1 MNWQKIVF
9 FAFALSISFTYV
21 PMITLVAGAIILAIY
36 NREEIKN
43 LAGKSV
49 SFSQV
54 LFLGFAV
61 SVAVQAV
68 LTIIFGASFED
79 LVQAGGLFTAL
90 KNPAAIQS
98 GVTKEVFT
106 LIIVF
111 CTTYLVVT
119 SPTPQRW
126 VFKWAIGLSLVAL
139 TFQCWNVNV
148 GSQARHTMRLS
159 LLREEIL
166 ANIDSRIKS
175 LGLSLNRD
183 TVLNEH
189 VAEVPAFYYAT
200 ADAYLY
206 FKDGAGVKRGEIVT
220 VGSKWFHL
228 IDSEIITDKAT
239 GLIYE
244 PVASYDDETKHGW
257 LRVDRLS
264 KSVTTSKVASLPT
277 PVTAPV
283 VPTSVAP
290 VNTSLPKVAEV
301 ETVQPVT
308 PVEKNSN
315 SVVVT
320 TGDWVATDI
329 VPNFGDRIEFGRFQT
344 PDDVKRLEARI
355 NGGIIP
361 ALMPR
366 QTDDGRWSAILN
378 FDTGGKNVERHQ
390 IELKLKYGLPLTV
403 VVQKL

>member
-1 MNWQKIVF
+1 
-9 FAFALSISFTYV
+9 
-21 PMITLVAGAIILAIY
+21 MITLVAGLIILAVY

-61 SVAVQAV
+61 SVGVQAV
-68 LTIIFGASFED
+68 LTIIFGASFDD
-79 LVQAGGLFTAL
+79 LYQAGGIFVAL

-98 GVTKEVFT
+98 GVTKEIFSLV
-106 LIIVF
+106 IVF

-119 SPTPQRW
+119 APEPQRW

-166 ANIDSRIKS
+166 ANIDSRIKGV
-175 LGLSLNRD
+175 GLSLNRD
-183 TVLNEH
+183 TVINEH
-189 VAEVPAFYYAT
+189 SAEMPAAYYAT

-206 FKDGAGVKRGEIVT
+206 SRDGDDVKRGEEVE

-228 IDSEIITDKAT
+228 VDGEVLTDKAT
-239 GLIYE
+239 GVFYE
-244 PVASYDDETKHGW
+244 PVASYDDETKIGW
-257 LRVDRLS
+257 LRVDRMS
-264 KSVTTSKVASLPT
+264 KSSTAQKAVTVTTPASVIT
-277 PVTAPV
+277 PVITPVVQQPITTAPSNEVV
-283 VPTSVAP
+283 VPAV
-290 VNTSLPKVAEV
+290 V
-301 ETVQPVT
+301 EKK
-308 PVEKNSN
+308 PVEKRSN
-315 SVVVT
+315 SVTVT
-320 TGDWVATDI
+320 TGDWVATGIASDL
-329 VPNFGDRIEFGRFQT
+329 GDRIEFGRFQT

-355 NGGIIP
+355 NGGSIP
-361 ALMPR
+361 SFIPC
-366 QTDDGRWSAILN
+366 QTDDGRWCAILN
-378 FDTGGKNVERHQ
+378 FDTGGKNIERHQ